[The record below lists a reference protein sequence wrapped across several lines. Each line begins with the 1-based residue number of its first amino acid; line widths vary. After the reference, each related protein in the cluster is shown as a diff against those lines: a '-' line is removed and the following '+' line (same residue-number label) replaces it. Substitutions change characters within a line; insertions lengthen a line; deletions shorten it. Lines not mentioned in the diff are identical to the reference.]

1 MSFKSENSPAD
12 EIADGLRPIVVG
24 VENPNVLLDETAH
37 KRVLAKVDIVF
48 EDPVDDGGKE
58 SSD

>member
-1 MSFKSENSPAD
+1 M
-12 EIADGLRPIVVG
+12 G
-24 VENPNVLLDETAH
+24 VEDPNVLLDETAH